1 MTTRPCSTATVAVF
15 VIEGV
20 PVYAPQLPGSLRE
33 QVRQEI
39 CRTRAQAAGV
49 DLVRRVVLIEDQR
62 VAYRLTLLRAA
73 VREVWVAELVQVT
86 EALLPPG
93 LTAREREVFVLQA
106 QRHSRREIAE
116 LLGIALSTV
125 KRHLEEIRRKERESP
140 APEPER
146 AAEQGRVPASA
157 PDSTQ
162 PARSPAPS
170 PAPGS
175 WPVRARAL
183 ALASELVVASY
194 DDLAREGTDLTERE
208 YEVALLASTGESE
221 AAIGTFLGL
230 HPTTVRRRLTGVYR
244 KLRIRGRAALH
255 ARLMARSRVRRE
267 RGRARRSASATRSVG
282 AAVLQ

>member
-1 MTTRPCSTATVAVF
+1 MTTRPCSTATVAVI
-15 VIEGV
+15 VEGV

-62 VAYRLTLLRAA
+62 VAYRLTLLRAT

-140 APEPER
+140 APAPER
-146 AAEQGRVPASA
+146 AVEQAPVPASA

-162 PARSPAPS
+162 PAPAPA

-175 WPVRARAL
+175 WPVQARAL

-221 AAIGTFLGL
+221 AAIGTFLRL

-255 ARLMARSRVRRE
+255 ARLMARSMVRRE
-267 RGRARRSASATRSVG
+267 RGRARRSGSATRSVV